1 MNNVYNALNGNSSPF
16 PKQNSSNKK
25 NNWNQKPRMS
35 KEEFAQ
41 HMKEKKNEL
50 FNRANEE
57 TMKVVGDPHSFIDFL
72 NLQAIID
79 YTVTN
84 TLLVY
89 SQNPKATLL

>member
-16 PKQNSSNKK
+16 PKQNSSNKE

-50 FNRANEE
+50 FNSEMLGGRPSN
-57 TMKVVGDPHSFIDFL
+57 HSL
-72 NLQAIID
+72 
-79 YTVTN
+79 
-84 TLLVY
+84 
-89 SQNPKATLL
+89 